1 MIIEFYK
8 YEGTGNDFII
18 IDNRE
23 LKFKP
28 YQKSISKLCN
38 RRFGIGADGLILLQ
52 NKKGYD
58 FEMIYF
64 NSNGN
69 EGSMCGNGGRCITA
83 LANHLGITKNETKFS
98 AIDGEH
104 QSIVISENNNISTIS
119 LKMLDVNKIEVYDD
133 FYFINTGSPHYVKF
147 INNINNFDVY
157 NKGKKIRY
165 DKKFIP
171 TGTNVDFVEIIKNA
185 IFVRTY
191 ERGVENET
199 LSCGTGVIASAL
211 ATAIKTGSNNDFF
224 NIQTKGGNLKVSFKK
239 YNNSFTDIWLEG
251 PVSFV
256 FKGEINYSNIL

>member
-1 MIIEFYK
+1 V
-8 YEGTGNDFII
+8 
-18 IDNRE
+18 
-23 LKFKP
+23 
-28 YQKSISKLCN
+28 
-38 RRFGIGADGLILLQ
+38 
-52 NKKGYD
+52 
-58 FEMIYF
+58 
-64 NSNGN
+64 
-69 EGSMCGNGGRCITA
+69 
-83 LANHLGITKNETKFS
+83 GITKNKTKFL

-165 DKKFIP
+165 DKKFIL

-256 FKGEINYSNIL
+256 FKGEINYSDIL

>member
-23 LKFKP
+23 LKFIP

-83 LANHLGITKNETKFS
+83 LANHLGITKNKTKFS

-165 DKKFIP
+165 D
-171 TGTNVDFVEIIKNA
+171 
-185 IFVRTY
+185 
-191 ERGVENET
+191 
-199 LSCGTGVIASAL
+199 
-211 ATAIKTGSNNDFF
+211 
-224 NIQTKGGNLKVSFKK
+224 
-239 YNNSFTDIWLEG
+239 
-251 PVSFV
+251 
-256 FKGEINYSNIL
+256 

>member
-18 IDNRE
+18 IDNME
-23 LKFKP
+23 LKFTL

-64 NSNGN
+64 NSDGN

-83 LANHLGITKNETKFS
+83 LANHLGIIKNKTKFS

-119 LKMLDVNKIEVYDD
+119 LKIQDINKIEVYYD
-133 FYFINTGSPHYVKF
+133 FYFINTDSPHYVKF
-147 INNINNFDVY
+147 VNNINNFDVY

-165 DKKFIP
+165 DKKFVP
-171 TGTNVDFVEIIKNA
+171 TGTNVDFVEIIENA

-199 LSCGTGVIASAL
+199 LSCGTGVTASAL
-211 ATAIKTGSNNDFF
+211 ATAIKTDSNNDFY

-239 YNNSFTDIWLEG
+239 HNNSFTDIWLEG

-256 FKGEINYSNIL
+256 FKGEINYTDIL